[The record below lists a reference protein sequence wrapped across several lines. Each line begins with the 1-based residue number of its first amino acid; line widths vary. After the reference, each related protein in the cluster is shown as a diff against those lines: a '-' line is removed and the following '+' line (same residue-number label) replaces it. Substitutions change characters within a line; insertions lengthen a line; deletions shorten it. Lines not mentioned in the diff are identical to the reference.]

1 MKFNKGD
8 KVVFIQHK
16 SRVFDLPS
24 NDRKCFSLSQTYT
37 IDTIACSR
45 DKTYT
50 VKEVNNSY
58 IFENQVRLKIL
69 Q

>member
-1 MKFNKGD
+1 MKFSKGD

-16 SRVFDLPS
+16 SPVFDLPS
-24 NDRKCFSLSQTYT
+24 NDKKCFKLSHIYT
-37 IDTIACSR
+37 IDKIASVK

-50 VKEVNNSY
+50 VKEVKNSY
-58 IFENQVRLKIL
+58 IFENQVQLATL